1 MNNKRFVFSLLIT
14 ALFVLLIPAIAQAN
28 SMYLGSSGLPL
39 KTKESAS
46 ITLERQVMQVWL
58 RYGYAEVENVYQFH
72 NSGEA
77 QTFFI
82 GLPEEINTKDQLK
95 YGVYNFSAYIDGESV
110 DVKTAKTNDEQLGF
124 MNGTINWHKHEVF
137 LAEGERRIVVHRYW
151 LRISPSKNKLLVNL
165 APAASWKGTVGH
177 ADYILHLAGGVTG
190 QNVVYPKALGDVAGK
205 YAIQPAGFEASQNQM
220 RWTLDNFEPSEEI
233 SVELFGKKSRQLSRL
248 RVSLVYADGNNV
260 FEGTNLFDE
269 DFSTAW
275 AYGGPGKGEWLIA
288 YFEKKRWIREVRI
301 IPGYGQLESMYKYF
315 NRPRL
320 ITVYFSDGTRQQFEL
335 KDRLEMQFLKVKPTQ
350 TQYVKIDVDSV
361 YKGIYPD
368 VTYISEI
375 EFSDIAST
383 SRIEPDQWK
392 IGLEQASE
400 VEGSSSYTLFDLIT
414 IAAAAAVF
422 LLIGWQLFVLVRN
435 RKKKEEFE

>member
-1 MNNKRFVFSLLIT
+1 MNNKKYVFSILIF
-14 ALFVLLIPAIAQAN
+14 AFVLFYIPAIAQAN
-28 SMYLGSSGLPL
+28 SMYLGSSGKPL
-39 KTKESAS
+39 ETKESTS

-58 RYGYAEVENVYQFH
+58 RYGYAEVENVYQFY

-77 QTFFI
+77 QTFYV

-95 YGVYNFSAYIDGESV
+95 YGIYNFNAYLDGEPA

-124 MNGTINWHKHEVF
+124 MNGTLNWHKHEVF
-137 LAEGERRIVVHRYW
+137 LAEGQRRVVVHRYW
-151 LRISPSKNKLLVNL
+151 VRISPSKNKLLINL

-177 ADYILHLAGGVTG
+177 ADYILHLAGGVTEK
-190 QNVVYPKALGDVAGK
+190 NVIYPKGFGDVAGK
-205 YAIQPAGFEASQNQM
+205 YSIQPAGFEPSQKQM
-220 RWTLDNFEPSEEI
+220 RWTLDNFEPSGEI
-233 SVELFGKKSRQLSRL
+233 SVELFDKKSRQLSHL
-248 RVSLVYADGNNV
+248 RVSLIYADGDNV

-301 IPGYGQLESMYKYF
+301 IPGYGQLEGMYKYF
-315 NRPRL
+315 NRPRHV
-320 ITVYFSDGTRQQFEL
+320 TVYFSDGTKQQFEL

-350 TQYVKIDVDSV
+350 TKYVKIDVDSV

-383 SRIEPDQWK
+383 ARLEPDQWK
-392 IGLEQASE
+392 IGLKQARE
-400 VEGSSSYTLFDLIT
+400 VEGSSNYSVFDLIT
-414 IAAAAAVF
+414 VGAAAAVF
-422 LLIGWQLFVLVRN
+422 LLIGWQLFVLMRN